1 MEETPFV
8 APAAQVDAEYAEHR
22 QKLMEAA
29 RPPEPDDAEG
39 EVPPAVIADPVGHS
53 AAANKQ
59 QVKTGV
65 EIEKDLIARS
75 DAHGRQSRERTPRSW
90 SLRHKAMVGTARA
103 LLPISSTILPNVRRR
118 ATCYASIL
126 AHDTKW

>member
-1 MEETPFV
+1 MPERLERTYRTLMEETPFV

-39 EVPPAVIADPVGHS
+39 EVPPAVTADPARHA

-59 QVKTGV
+59 QIK
-65 EIEKDLIARS
+65 K
-75 DAHGRQSRERTPRSW
+75 REW
-90 SLRHKAMVGTARA
+90 K
-103 LLPISSTILPNVRRR
+103 
-118 ATCYASIL
+118 
-126 AHDTKW
+126 